1 MSTFVQERQPVPPK
15 EISEISLLGLSSRRV
30 EGILLGEKIHNKKRL
45 YKSSR
50 PAKIQNT

>member
-1 MSTFVQERQPVPPK
+1 MSTFVQEQQPVPPK
-15 EISEISLLGLSSRRV
+15 EISLLGLSSGRV
-30 EGILLGEKIHNKKRL
+30 EGILPGEKIHNKKRL